1 MIHGPTGC
9 KFYPSAVMEDGRE
22 SLGGGTER
30 RNALLLG
37 TPYYF
42 GQPRV
47 PCTYLDMQVFV
58 NGARDRLEDLVGR
71 ISELGPGLIGVINS
85 PGA

>member
-1 MIHGPTGC
+1 MMG
-9 KFYPSAVMEDGRE
+9 E
-22 SLGGGTER
+22 GTER

-47 PCTYLDMQVFV
+47 PCTYLDMGVFV
-58 NGARDRLEDLVGR
+58 NGARDRLEDIVSK
-71 ISELGPGLIGVINS
+71 ISSLEPGLIGVINS
-85 PGA
+85 PGASLIGEDLSGLE